1 MEWVVTLSGSAH
13 VLEELSKVLDTPE
26 ICIQKDHD
34 AFVLKSRDF
43 ADLCSDDQV
52 RNHTTEILT
61 SLNGVAKLTLG
72 SSSPIT
78 IEHISEIRDDGTR
91 HAYVSVAS
99 SIVVSATCSVSLIH
113 ADGTIHIDGT
123 IEESHP
129 AYPANAWMALSER
142 DAHVKKALH
151 LIGNDFETW
160 YGLYKVFEI
169 IREDAG
175 NIVKRRWC
183 IEAELKRFTQTA
195 NSPDALGV
203 NARHAKAIPSPP
215 NPMSLSSAKSFIREL
230 INTWLEEKKDQHGL

>member
-13 VLEELSKVLDTPE
+13 ILEELSKVFDTPE

-43 ADLCSDDQV
+43 ADLVSYDKV
-52 RNHTTEILT
+52 RDHTTEILT
-61 SLNGVAKLTLG
+61 SLNGAAKLSLG
-72 SSSPIT
+72 SGSPIK
-78 IEHISEIRDDGTR
+78 IGSISEIRDDGTR

-99 SIVVSATCSVSLIH
+99 SIVASATCSISRIH
-113 ADGTIHIDGT
+113 ADGT

-129 AYPANAWMALSER
+129 ADPAIVWMALSRR
-142 DAHVKKALH
+142 DAHVKKALR
-151 LIGNDFETW
+151 LIENDFETW

-175 NIVKRRWC
+175 NIAKRGWC
-183 IEAELKRFTQTA
+183 TRAELKKFTQTA

-203 NARHAKAIPSPP
+203 NARHAKAIPAPSD
-215 NPMSLSSAKSFIREL
+215 PMSLSSAASFIRKL
-230 INTWLEEKKDQHGL
+230 MSAWLKEKKAQYDL